1 MISRRQLIFAGGA
14 TFASPRAALA
24 ALQCRDYGPV
34 RTCSVGLPVGL
45 IAAAQQCLEWCWAAC
60 IQTIFD
66 YHGYSVEQER
76 IVQKLFGATAC
87 LPAIGPHIAYAI
99 EGNWIDKLG
108 DPFQARAQVL
118 WDAQFGFGRP
128 DAIAIAAQE
137 LARNNPLILG
147 AMGHATVMTAMTYSG
162 NGQFIQINEVIIRDP
177 WPGNPNRRALS
188 AQEAL
193 ATQFLAAVRVT

>member
-1 MISRRQLIFAGGA
+1 
-14 TFASPRAALA
+14 
-24 ALQCRDYGPV
+24 
-34 RTCSVGLPVGL
+34 
-45 IAAAQQCLEWCWAAC
+45 
-60 IQTIFD
+60 
-66 YHGYSVEQER
+66 
-76 IVQKLFGATAC
+76 
-87 LPAIGPHIAYAI
+87 I

-177 WPGNPNRRALS
+177 WAGNPNRRALS